1 MYKRYRED
9 GMEANGFGIT
19 NYQLYLFNQGTNY
32 HSYKMLGAHLLEKD
46 GVVGTRF
53 AVWAPNAR
61 RVSVVGDFN
70 CWDGRAHV
78 MNRLGDSG
86 VWELFIPGVK
96 EFDLYKYEIEN
107 FYGQVV
113 LKADPYAFYSEL
125 RPCTASV
132 VYNLYKYKWRDDEW
146 MRQRATTPIYD
157 KPLLIYEVHLGSW
170 RRKEGNRFL
179 SYRELAKE
187 LIPYVKDM
195 GYTHIELLPVAEHPY
210 DGSWGYQT
218 TGYYSVTSRYG
229 TPEDFMF
236 FVDECH
242 LAGIGVILDWV
253 PAHFPK
259 DGHGL
264 IRFDGTALYEHE
276 DPRRGEHPHWG
287 TLIFNYGRNEV
298 RSFLI
303 SNAVFWF
310 DVYHVDGLRVDAVA
324 SMLYLDYGKSW
335 GEWLPNRYGGK
346 ENLEAIEFMRKMNEV
361 VFHYFPNVLMIAEES
376 TAWPMVTRPV
386 YLGGLGFNY
395 KWNMGWMNDILRYMS
410 LDPIYRKWHH
420 ENLTF
425 SMVYAFSE
433 NFILPLSHDEVVHG
447 KRSLLD
453 KMPGDYWQKFANL
466 RLLYGYMMA
475 HPGKKLLF
483 MGGEFGQFAE
493 WNFGASLDWHLLDYE
508 MHRKLHYYVKML
520 NHFYL
525 ENRALWEC
533 DHGWEGFRWI
543 DHHDYSQSIVSFI
556 RKGKEQD
563 DWLIVVC
570 NFTPVVRHGY
580 RIGVPLLGEYREV
593 FNSDD
598 QAYGGSGQG
607 NFYAIVS
614 EDIPWHGFSQSISIT
629 VPPLAAVFFKYTD
642 KRRQEDC

>member
-1 MYKRYRED
+1 
-9 GMEANGFGIT
+9 MEPGNFGIT
-19 NYQLYLFNQGTNY
+19 DYQLYLFNQGTNY
-32 HSYKMLGAHLLEKD
+32 HSYKMLGAHLLKKD
-46 GVVGTRF
+46 GVEGTRF

-70 CWDGRAHV
+70 RWDGRAHV

-107 FYGQVV
+107 YYGQVV

-132 VYNLYKYKWRDDEW
+132 VYDLYRYKWRDDEW
-146 MRQRATTPIYD
+146 MYQRAATPVYD
-157 KPLLIYEVHLGSW
+157 KPMLIYEVHLGSW
-170 RRKEGNRFL
+170 RRKVGNRFL
-179 SYRELAKE
+179 SYRELAEE

-242 LAGIGVILDWV
+242 LAGIGVIVDWV
-253 PAHFPK
+253 PAHFPR

-361 VFHYFPNVLMIAEES
+361 VFHYYPNVLMIAEES

-410 LDPIYRKWHH
+410 LDPVYRKWHH

-493 WNFGASLDWHLLDYE
+493 WKFDASLDWHLLDYE
-508 MHRKLHYYVKML
+508 MHRKLHHYVRML

-556 RKGKEQD
+556 RKGKERD
-563 DWLIVVC
+563 DWLIAVC

-580 RIGVPLLGEYREV
+580 RIGVPQPGGYMEA

-598 QAYGGSGQG
+598 RSYGGSGQG
-607 NFYAIVS
+607 NFEVIMS
-614 EDIPWHGFSQSISIT
+614 KEIQWHGFSHSISIT
-629 VPPLAAVFFKYTD
+629 VPPLAAVFFKYTG

>member
-1 MYKRYRED
+1 
-9 GMEANGFGIT
+9 MEPGNFGIT
-19 NYQLYLFNQGTNY
+19 DYQLYLFNQGTNY
-32 HSYKMLGAHLLEKD
+32 HSYKMLGAHLLKKD
-46 GVVGTRF
+46 GVEGTRF

-70 CWDGRAHV
+70 RWDGRAHV

-107 FYGQVV
+107 YYGQVV

-132 VYNLYKYKWRDDEW
+132 VYDLYRYKWRDDEW
-146 MRQRATTPIYD
+146 MCQRAATPVYD
-157 KPLLIYEVHLGSW
+157 KPMLIYEVHLGSW
-170 RRKEGNRFL
+170 RRKVGNRFL
-179 SYRELAKE
+179 SYRELAEE

-242 LAGIGVILDWV
+242 LAGIGVIVDWV
-253 PAHFPK
+253 PAHFPR

-361 VFHYFPNVLMIAEES
+361 VFHYYPNVLMIAEES

-410 LDPIYRKWHH
+410 LDPVYRKWHH

-493 WNFGASLDWHLLDYE
+493 WKFDASLDWHLLDYE
-508 MHRKLHYYVKML
+508 MHRKLHHYVRML

-556 RKGKEQD
+556 RKGKERD
-563 DWLIVVC
+563 DWLIAVC

-580 RIGVPLLGEYREV
+580 RIGVPQPGGYMEA

-598 QAYGGSGQG
+598 RSYGGSGQG
-607 NFYAIVS
+607 NFEVIMS
-614 EDIPWHGFSQSISIT
+614 KEIQWHGFSHSISIT
-629 VPPLAAVFFKYTD
+629 VPPLAAVFFKYTG
-642 KRRQEDC
+642 K